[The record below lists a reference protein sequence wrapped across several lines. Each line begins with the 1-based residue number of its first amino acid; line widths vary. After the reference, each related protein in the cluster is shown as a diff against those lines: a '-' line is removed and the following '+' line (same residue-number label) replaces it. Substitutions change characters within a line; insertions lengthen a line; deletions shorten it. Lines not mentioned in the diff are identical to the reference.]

1 MPTFVREIDSLRLIV
16 VTLSGDVTLS
26 DLRSIDTHLTSCK
39 PEHDLFVVDEPRA
52 RITASAAELRDFAA
66 ADLVLSPASR
76 RVIMASED
84 VMFGL
89 SRMYSMTATPAESDV
104 HVCKSLAE
112 AAAVFGLTESQLRDA
127 TRRD

>member
-16 VTLSGDVTLS
+16 VTLSGDVTLY
-26 DLRSIDTHLTSCK
+26 DLRSIDTRLANCTR
-39 PEHDLFVVDEPRA
+39 EHDLFVVEEPRS

-84 VMFGL
+84 MMFGL
-89 SRMYSMTATPAESDV
+89 SRMYSMTATPTESDV

-112 AAAVFGLTESQLRDA
+112 AADVFGLTEAQLREA
-127 TRRD
+127 TRLD